1 MFAHLI
7 SEDVHKW
14 SNLPLHSN
22 IVTCYGSFFHE
33 GKQYAL
39 SEFIPS
45 TDMYRHIKA
54 MGIKLSEIKLVPL
67 NYIQLLYDFIIQVH
81 DESKYVLFR

>member
-1 MFAHLI
+1 
-7 SEDVHKW
+7 
-14 SNLPLHSN
+14 
-22 IVTCYGSFFHE
+22 
-33 GKQYAL
+33 
-39 SEFIPS
+39 
-45 TDMYRHIKA
+45 